1 MDNGT
6 AIIIASL
13 VPTVTSIINGW
24 RANRAAKRAEAS
36 AHNAAVLLKENTE
49 LTLKVEKS
57 TNSMK
62 DALVETTR
70 QAAEAKGLAQG
81 LIEGKAQADA
91 EKK

>member
-13 VPTVTSIINGW
+13 VPTITSIVNRVLAA
-24 RANRAAKRAEAS
+24 RAERRAAT
-36 AHNAAVLLKENTE
+36 LLKQNTE

-62 DALVETTR
+62 DALVEATR
-70 QAAEAKGLAQG
+70 QAAEAKGLALGLVQG
-81 LIEGKAQADA
+81 EAKAAGKKDT
-91 EKK
+91 